1 MTKIKQTADDI
12 VDTLKYNWINRL
24 ISTRQTCGK
33 RKDKRNKDMK
43 IGETLVK
50 SRWSQRNVADVRK
63 RTQGEI
69 ICKTYWRNRSRN
81 LFTLLGKREKEREG
95 ERERQREREGKGR
108 PKTYKQWEGEEN
120 MDVEKERESI
130 KQTDKQTNLQR
141 QETDKKRGRKK
152 WINRQTQRH
161 RQIDIDEQRQWMKE
175 EEKQK
180 WKPKWKVSILN
191 YHKYVALQLSG
202 IKI

>member
-1 MTKIKQTADDI
+1 MQNLLAKQEQKFIYSPWKA
-12 VDTLKYNWINRL
+12 
-24 ISTRQTCGK
+24 
-33 RKDKRNKDMK
+33 
-43 IGETLVK
+43 
-50 SRWSQRNVADVRK
+50 
-63 RTQGEI
+63 
-69 ICKTYWRNRSRN
+69 
-81 LFTLLGKREKEREG
+81 RERREGEG

-161 RQIDIDEQRQWMKE
+161 RQIDIDEQRQ
-175 EEKQK
+175 
-180 WKPKWKVSILN
+180 
-191 YHKYVALQLSG
+191 
-202 IKI
+202 